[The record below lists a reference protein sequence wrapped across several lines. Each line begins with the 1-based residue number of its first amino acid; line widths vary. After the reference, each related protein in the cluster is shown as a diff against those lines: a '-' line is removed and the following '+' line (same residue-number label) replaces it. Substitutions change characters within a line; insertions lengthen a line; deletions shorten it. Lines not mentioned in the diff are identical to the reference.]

1 MSKEEWGKK
10 RVCPTTDKRFYDL
23 NRDPIISPYTGKVV
37 ELDTNKKSTKE
48 NDISKPLKQ
57 VDIDPISNE
66 EDLASESIILDEDA
80 SDIELDD
87 DILNNDDDIL
97 DNDDDNSV
105 SLDDIAD
112 VPAGNDDD

>member
-1 MSKEEWGKK
+1 MSKEEWGEK
-10 RVCPTTDKRFYDL
+10 RVCPTTEKRFYDL
-23 NRDPIISPYTGKVV
+23 NKDPIISPYTGKVV
-37 ELDTNKKSTKE
+37 ELNPNKKSTKE

-66 EDLASESIILDEDA
+66 EDLASESIILDEGET
-80 SDIELDD
+80 DIELDD
-87 DILNNDDDIL
+87 DIL
-97 DNDDDNSV
+97 DNDDETSV